1 MYQVLLI
8 STDGEDYKLD
18 CKDSK
23 SIDEAW
29 ENCGNLGSKWFFY
42 PICFV
47 IKDNGGLSYKQ
58 EIIDSCDMLLNLKGE
73 SVKTAMQYIKDNQD
87 EVMAMLS

>member
-1 MYQVLLI
+1 MYQILLV

-29 ENCGNLGSKWFFY
+29 ENCGNLGSKWYFY

-47 IKDNGGLSYKQ
+47 IKDNGGLSKRQ
-58 EIIDSCDMLLNLKGE
+58 RIVDCCDILLHLKGTT
-73 SVKTAMQYIKDNQD
+73 VKTAMQYIKDNPD
-87 EVMAMLS
+87 EVKAMLS